1 MGSTI
6 REERLRSPDRYRY
19 IADVGRVQSEESA
32 ASTFK
37 VKRDSTG
44 LRVRSAG
51 FDTADR
57 SIWFLCFMGQCT
69 TRIPVKRR
77 FKSLQQ
83 ENDQRRGASKTI
95 YLKQVRATKITK

>member
-19 IADVGRVQSEESA
+19 RADVGRVQSEESA
-32 ASTFK
+32 ASHL
-37 VKRDSTG
+37 RWSRESSTG

-57 SIWFLCFMGQCT
+57 SIWFLCFWGMYNTYTGET
-69 TRIPVKRR
+69 
-77 FKSLQQ
+77 
-83 ENDQRRGASKTI
+83 
-95 YLKQVRATKITK
+95 QV